1 MIFDILNNP
10 EKIENDLQQILLDLH
25 EHGPINQENLEKLAL
40 YKYFASDIFKKY
52 ESDLMYL
59 LGLFYKT
66 EKSDSLLSFAY
77 SLFKDEI
84 YKQTNNYFTP
94 VQNSIYSE
102 IENNINYSFS
112 APTSTG
118 KSFLF
123 RELLKKYKN
132 DVVIVVPSRALI
144 AEYIAVLRNTF
155 KEDKSILILSFVEN
169 INILKTSRRIFVL
182 TPERLP
188 ELYKNKYSFK
198 VDLFLFDEAQIADD
212 KIRGINFANIVKQS
226 EKKYPDAKK
235 VFAHPFIENPD
246 VQLEKLNLQG
256 SSHSFN
262 QMTVGKIF
270 IQEKQK
276 GYYLFNPYDEN
287 SHLLRNQYFFDTDI
301 IEKLL
306 REHKTILF
314 YVSKASIVSKRILSD
329 FKKYITLC
337 EEVNNPEALEIIE
350 KIQNYIDAK
359 DERNSFLVY
368 MLKKGIV
375 IHHGSIPLDIR
386 FILEKFTN
394 LGFSKI
400 CFSTSTLLQGVNMPF
415 DALFID
421 NFRFYGNNNEK
432 NLGLKNLIGRAGR
445 TTNSYNNFEYG
456 FIVVRNSKTF
466 SERLKQKSMV
476 ESTSV
481 IENNDPQMDDYYS
494 ETKDAVK
501 ENTID
506 AEYNEPETR
515 LKRIT
520 SSEIQRIVERLIS
533 ILFEKEIMREYGSFS
548 EKERGEVRLLFRHI
562 YEKYINRQLLT
573 GEIDI
578 FNTALI
584 ILLWRMQGNS
594 FKKILN
600 LRYAL
605 IAHGSEIRNI
615 IKLFDN
621 GQISREEE
629 QRFLEGIA
637 IEYTPIP
644 QTLPNK
650 SLQRKG
656 PSSFGWATA
665 YSFDYDSLVYDTYDY
680 LDKVV
685 EFSLINPFTIVFQKY
700 FEETGNIKAERMIS
714 YLKYGSI
721 DKTKIYLQ
729 KYGFS
734 YDQID
739 LLGDSVISADEN
751 HIIFD
756 ENKIKNVRDPITMEL
771 VSRYI

>member
-1 MIFDILNNP
+1 MIFDILNDS
-10 EKIENDLQQILLDLH
+10 EKIENDLQNILLDLH
-25 EHGPINQENLEKLAL
+25 ENGPVNQENLEKLAL
-40 YKYFASDIFKKY
+40 YKFFYSDLFKKY
-52 ESDLMYL
+52 ESDLMYV

-66 EKSDSLLSFAY
+66 ENNDSLLSFAY
-77 SLFKDEI
+77 GLFKDEI
-84 YKQTNNYFTP
+84 FEKTNNYFTP
-94 VQNSIYSE
+94 VQNSIYLD
-102 IENNINYSFS
+102 IEHNTNYSFS
-112 APTSTG
+112 APTSAG

-144 AEYIAVLRNTF
+144 AEYVAVLRTAF
-155 KEDKSILILSFVEN
+155 KDDKSVLILNFVEN
-169 INILKTSRRIFVL
+169 INILRTSKRIFVL

-188 ELYKNKYSFK
+188 DLYKSKYSFII
-198 VDLFLFDEAQIADD
+198 DLFLFDEAQIADD
-212 KIRGINFANIVKQS
+212 RIRGINFANIVKQS
-226 EKKYPDAKK
+226 EKKYPNAKK
-235 VFAHPFIENPD
+235 VFAHPFIENPE
-246 VQLEKLNLQG
+246 VQLKKLNLQG

-276 GYYLFNPYDEN
+276 GYYLFNPYGEN
-287 SHLLRNQYFFDTDI
+287 SHLLKNQHFFDTDI

-314 YVSKASIVSKRILSD
+314 YVSKSSIVSKQILSD
-329 FKKYITLC
+329 FKKYITIC
-337 EEVNNPEALEIIE
+337 DEVKNPEALEIIE

-386 FILEKFTN
+386 FLLERFTN
-394 LGFSKI
+394 SGFAKI

-415 DALFID
+415 DALYID
-421 NFRFYGNNNEK
+421 NFRFYGNDDEK

-445 TTNSYNNFEYG
+445 TTKSLNNFEFG

-466 SERLKQKSMV
+466 SERLKQQSLV
-476 ESTSV
+476 ETTSV
-481 IENNDPQMDDYYS
+481 IENDDSNMDDYYS

-520 SSEIQRIVERLIS
+520 SPDIQRIVERIIA
-533 ILFEKEIMREYGSFS
+533 ILFEKDIMREYGSFS
-548 EKERGEVRLLFRHI
+548 EDEKTEVRFLFRRI
-562 YEKYINRQLLT
+562 YEKYINRPLLT

-600 LRYAL
+600 LRYAI

-629 QRFLEGIA
+629 QRLLEGIA

-685 EFSLINPFTIVFQKY
+685 EFSLINPLTIVFQKY
-700 FEETGNIKAERMIS
+700 FEETGNLKAERMIS

-734 YDQID
+734 HDQID

-751 HIIFD
+751 QIVFD
-756 ENKIKNVRDPITMEL
+756 ESKIKNIEDPITMEL

>member
-1 MIFDILNNP
+1 MNRKPLDFSSLAAMIKEMSEDSSAAASVIDELIQTKGENITFSLLIILDDLNIRGTQIQNLYKMCGQNIEKFY
-10 EKIENDLQQILLDLH
+10 EKIISIEKKDI
-25 EHGPINQENLEKLAL
+25 EKL
-40 YKYFASDIFKKY
+40 
-52 ESDLMYL
+52 
-59 LGLFYKT
+59 
-66 EKSDSLLSFAY
+66 
-77 SLFKDEI
+77 
-84 YKQTNNYFTP
+84 
-94 VQNSIYSE
+94 NSI
-102 IENNINYSFS
+102 SFS
-112 APTSTG
+112 IN
-118 KSFLF
+118 
-123 RELLKKYKN
+123 KYK
-132 DVVIVVPSRALI
+132 
-144 AEYIAVLRNTF
+144 AVF
-155 KEDKSILILSFVEN
+155 EG
-169 INILKTSRRIFVL
+169 TSKDRLL
-182 TPERLP
+182 TPEKYIFTDEER
-188 ELYKNKYSFK
+188 NK
-198 VDLFLFDEAQIADD
+198 
-212 KIRGINFANIVKQS
+212 
-226 EKKYPDAKK
+226 
-235 VFAHPFIENPD
+235 
-246 VQLEKLNLQG
+246 
-256 SSHSFN
+256 
-262 QMTVGKIF
+262 
-270 IQEKQK
+270 
-276 GYYLFNPYDEN
+276 
-287 SHLLRNQYFFDTDI
+287 LRNKKSKDMAKDI
-301 IEKLL
+301 LDDRPIKKELDL
-306 REHKTILF
+306 YPSIN
-314 YVSKASIVSKRILSD
+314 SKD
-329 FKKYITLC
+329 
-337 EEVNNPEALEIIE
+337 ALEIIE

-386 FILEKFTN
+386 FLLERFTN
-394 LGFSKI
+394 SGFAKI

-421 NFRFYGNNNEK
+421 NFRFYGNDDEK

-445 TTNSYNNFEYG
+445 TTKSLNNFEFG

-466 SERLKQKSMV
+466 SERLKQQSLV
-476 ESTSV
+476 ETTSV
-481 IENNDPQMDDYYS
+481 IENDDSNMDDYYS

-520 SSEIQRIVERLIS
+520 SPDIQRIVERIIS
-533 ILFEKEIMREYGSFS
+533 ILFEKDIMREYGSFS
-548 EKERGEVRLLFRHI
+548 EDEKTEVRFLFRRI
-562 YEKYINRQLLT
+562 YEKYINRPLLT

-600 LRYAL
+600 LRYAI

-621 GQISREEE
+621 GQISREKE
-629 QRFLEGIA
+629 QRLLEGIA

-700 FEETGNIKAERMIS
+700 FEETGNLKAERMIS

-734 YDQID
+734 HDQID
-739 LLGDSVISADEN
+739 LLDDAVISADEN
-751 HIIFD
+751 QIIFD
-756 ENKIKNVRDPITMEL
+756 ENKIKRIEDPITMEL

>member
-1 MIFDILNNP
+1 MIFDILSDSD
-10 EKIENDLQQILLDLH
+10 KIESDLQQILLDLH

-40 YKYFASDIFKKY
+40 YKFFYSDLFKRY
-52 ESDLMYL
+52 ESDLMYV

-66 EKSDSLLSFAY
+66 ENNDSLLSFAY
-77 SLFKDEI
+77 GLFKDEI
-84 YKQTNNYFTP
+84 FKKTNNYFTP
-94 VQNSIYSE
+94 VQNSIYLD
-102 IENNINYSFS
+102 IEHNTNYSFS
-112 APTSTG
+112 APTSAG

-144 AEYIAVLRNTF
+144 AEYVAVLRTAF
-155 KEDKSILILSFVEN
+155 KDDKSVLILNFVEN
-169 INILKTSRRIFVL
+169 INILRTSKRIFVL

-188 ELYKNKYSFK
+188 DLYKSKYSFII
-198 VDLFLFDEAQIADD
+198 DLFLFDEAQIADD
-212 KIRGINFANIVKQS
+212 RIRGINFANIVKQS
-226 EKKYPDAKK
+226 EKKYPNAKK
-235 VFAHPFIENPD
+235 VFAHPFIENPE
-246 VQLEKLNLQG
+246 VQLKKLNLQG

-276 GYYLFNPYDEN
+276 GYYLFNPYGEN
-287 SHLLRNQYFFDTDI
+287 SHLLKNQHFFDTDI

-314 YVSKASIVSKRILSD
+314 YVSKSSIVSKRILSD
-329 FKKYITLC
+329 FKKYITIC
-337 EEVNNPEALEIIE
+337 DEVKNPEALEIIE

-386 FILEKFTN
+386 FLLERFTN
-394 LGFSKI
+394 SGFAKI

-421 NFRFYGNNNEK
+421 NFRFYGNDDEK

-445 TTNSYNNFEYG
+445 TTKSLNNFEFG

-466 SERLKQKSMV
+466 SERLKQQSLV
-476 ESTSV
+476 ETTSV
-481 IENNDPQMDDYYS
+481 IENDDSNMDDYYS

-506 AEYNEPETR
+506 AEYNEPKTR

-520 SSEIQRIVERLIS
+520 SPDIQRIVERIIA
-533 ILFEKEIMREYGSFS
+533 ILFEKDIMREYGSFS
-548 EKERGEVRLLFRHI
+548 EDEKTEVRFLFRRI
-562 YEKYINRQLLT
+562 YEKYINRPLLT

-600 LRYAL
+600 LRYAI

-629 QRFLEGIA
+629 QRLLEGIA

-700 FEETGNIKAERMIS
+700 FEETGNLKAERMIS

-734 YDQID
+734 HDQID

-751 HIIFD
+751 QIVFD
-756 ENKIKNVRDPITMEL
+756 ESKIKNIEDPITMEL

>member
-1 MIFDILNNP
+1 MIFDILSDSD
-10 EKIENDLQQILLDLH
+10 KIENDLQNILLDLH
-25 EHGPINQENLEKLAL
+25 ENGPVNQENLEKLAL
-40 YKYFASDIFKKY
+40 YKFFYSDLFKKY
-52 ESDLMYL
+52 ESDLMYV

-66 EKSDSLLSFAY
+66 ENNDSLLSFAY
-77 SLFKDEI
+77 GLFKDEI
-84 YKQTNNYFTP
+84 FEKTNNYFTP
-94 VQNSIYSE
+94 VQNSIYLD
-102 IENNINYSFS
+102 IEHNTNYSFS
-112 APTSTG
+112 APTSAG
-118 KSFLF
+118 KSYLF

-144 AEYIAVLRNTF
+144 AEYIAVLRTAF
-155 KEDKSILILSFVEN
+155 KDDKSILILNFVEN
-169 INILKTSRRIFVL
+169 INLLKTTKRIFVL

-188 ELYKNKYSFK
+188 DLYKSKYSFK
-198 VDLFLFDEAQIADD
+198 IDLFLFDEAQIADD
-212 KIRGINFANIVKQS
+212 RIRGINFANIVKQS

-235 VFAHPFIENPD
+235 VFAHPFIENPE
-246 VQLEKLNLQG
+246 VQLKKLNLQG

-262 QMTVGKIF
+262 QMTVGKVF
-270 IQEKQK
+270 IQEKQN
-276 GYYLFNPYDEN
+276 GYYLFNPYGEN
-287 SHLLRNQYFFDTDI
+287 SHLLKNQYFFNTDI

-368 MLKKGIV
+368 MLRKGIV

-386 FILEKFTN
+386 FLLEKFTN
-394 LGFSKI
+394 SGFAKI

-421 NFRFYGNNNEK
+421 NFRFYGNNDEK

-445 TTNSYNNFEYG
+445 TTNSYNNFEFG

-466 SERLKQKSMV
+466 SERLKQKSIV
-476 ESTSV
+476 ELTSV
-481 IENNDPQMDDYYS
+481 IENIDPNLDDYYS

-501 ENTID
+501 ENTLD
-506 AEYNEPETR
+506 TEYNEPETR

-520 SSEIQRIVERLIS
+520 SSEIQRIVERIIS
-533 ILFEKEIMREYGSFS
+533 ILFEKDIMREYGSFS
-548 EKERGEVRLLFRHI
+548 EEEKGEVRLLFRHI

-600 LRYAL
+600 LRYAI

-621 GQISREEE
+621 GKISREEE
-629 QRFLEGIA
+629 QRLLEGIA

-751 HIIFD
+751 QIIFD